1 MSAPMSHRVNRRGF
15 MRSASA
21 LSTATV
27 LGIPTRAAA
36 EPPPEIKKIRLVRI
50 PAICLAPQ
58 YLAEELL
65 RLEGFTEIQYHEID
79 RTISTEI
86 LTENLADM
94 TVTAPPELMPALD
107 RGAPIVILASI
118 HGGCFELLA
127 HDHVRAVHD
136 LKGKRIAVNAI
147 GSLEYYF
154 LASMLAYVGI
164 NPRKE
169 VEWLDSKTFE
179 RVRRDF
185 VEKRADAFLAFP
197 PDAQELREQ
206 KIGHVIVN
214 TAQDRPWEPYYCCM
228 PTVRSD
234 FARQYPVATKRALRA
249 ILKATDIC
257 ASDPERAAKYVVA
270 KQIYPRYDIA
280 LDVMKSVPY
289 KRWRTHNPEDS
300 LRFVGLRLYEAG
312 MITTNPQKL
321 IAQGTDWR
329 YLNELKRE
337 LKA

>member
-1 MSAPMSHRVNRRGF
+1 VTRRGF
-15 MRSASA
+15 IRSTSA
-21 LSTATV
+21 LGAAAA
-27 LGIPTRAAA
+27 LGIPTSAAA
-36 EPPPEIKKIRLVRI
+36 EPPPEVKKIRLVRI

-58 YLAEELL
+58 YLAEEIL
-65 RLEGFTEIQYHEID
+65 RLEGFTDIQYYEID

-107 RGAPIVILASI
+107 RGAAILILAGI

-127 HDHVRAVHD
+127 HDHIRAVHD

-164 NPRKE
+164 DPKKE

-179 RVRRDF
+179 RVRQDF

-197 PDAQELREQ
+197 PDAQELREK

-214 TAQDRPWEPYYCCM
+214 TAQDRPWEPHYCCM
-228 PTVRSD
+228 LSARSD
-234 FARQYPVATKRALRA
+234 FVRRYPVATKRAVRA
-249 ILKATDIC
+249 LLKAADIC

-270 KQIYPRYDIA
+270 KEIYPRYDIA
-280 LDVMKSVPY
+280 LDVMNSVPY

-312 MITTNPQKL
+312 MIKTNPQKL
-321 IAQGTDWR
+321 IDQGTDWR
-329 YLNELKRE
+329 FLNELKRE